1 MKRSAARP
9 LAVHL
14 AVPVDPGQA
23 GFRAE
28 GDRRQLLAARLL
40 DRMQDAQVFDD
51 RLAFRGVVGQR
62 GQQRALGQFLAA
74 HPRRGI
80 QRAAA
85 AVAEGDGAG
94 LVEQQHVD
102 VAGRLHRATGLGDHV
117 QAHQA
122 VHAGDADGREQAAD
136 GGRDQR
142 HQQRH
147 QEHQRQVA
155 AGEQGERL
163 EGHHYQQEDQGQAD
177 QQDVQRHFVGGL
189 LPLGAFHQG
198 DHPVQG
204 RLARVGADTYQQPV
218 GHHLGVAGHRR
229 AIAAGL
235 ADHRRRFAGDGGLVD
250 RRHAFDDFAVAGNH
264 LAGLDPYHIA
274 LAQAAGNDALETAV
288 GAPLIG
294 GEALAAGLETVRA
307 GLATSLGERFGEIG
321 EEHGEPQPEG
331 DLQRHRGRHRLVG
344 DEAQQGGEHGGQF
357 DHQHHRRAQQL
368 ARVELDEGLQQRRPP
383 QGGEAGGRV
392 VATFERFVQGV
403 LGRLGLSVHV
413 RFLQKPRLSCS
424 AIGPRARVGR
434 KVRPPT
440 SRMVT
445 VSRLTNSGPWVGKLF
460 GPTGLAFFAAR
471 LPAMARIGRM

>member
-1 MKRSAARP
+1 
-9 LAVHL
+9 
-14 AVPVDPGQA
+14 
-23 GFRAE
+23 
-28 GDRRQLLAARLL
+28 
-40 DRMQDAQVFDD
+40 MQDAQVFDD

-250 RRHAFDDFAVAGNH
+250 RRHPFDDFAVAGNH
-264 LAGLDPYHIA
+264 LAGLDPYHVA
-274 LAQAAGNDALETAV
+274 LAQAAGSDALETAV

-307 GLATSLGERFGEIG
+307 GLATPLGERFGEIG

-403 LGRLGLSVHV
+403 LGRLSLSVHV

>member
-1 MKRSAARP
+1 MRRYSTIDLPSGVSSASE
-9 LAVHL
+9 
-14 AVPVDPGQA
+14 D
-23 GFRAE
+23 
-28 GDRRQLLAARLL
+28 
-40 DRMQDAQVFDD
+40 
-51 RLAFRGVVGQR
+51 
-62 GQQRALGQFLAA
+62 QQRALGQFLAA
-74 HPRRGI
+74 HPRRGV

-163 EGHHYQQEDQGQAD
+163 RVTTTSRKIRVRPISRMSSATSL
-177 QQDVQRHFVGGL
+177 GGL

-204 RLARVGADTYQQPV
+204 RLARVGADPHQQPV

-264 LAGLDPYHIA
+264 LAGLDPYHVA
-274 LAQAAGNDALETAV
+274 LAQAAGSDALETAV

-294 GEALAAGLETVRA
+294 GEALAAGLRLSARALPRPSASASAKLAKSTVNHSQRA
-307 GLATSLGERFGEIG
+307 ICSATEVGTAWSGTKHSKVVSTAVSSTTSITGERSNWRGSS
-321 EEHGEPQPEG
+321 
-331 DLQRHRGRHRLVG
+331 LTKACSSAGRHKAARLV
-344 DEAQQGGEHGGQF
+344 DALW
-357 DHQHHRRAQQL
+357 RRSS
-368 ARVELDEGLQQRRPP
+368 D
-383 QGGEAGGRV
+383 
-392 VATFERFVQGV
+392 FVQGV
-403 LGRLGLSVHV
+403 LGRLGLERSCAIPSRSRGSVV
-413 RFLQKPRLSCS
+413 QRSGRGPGS
-424 AIGPRARVGR
+424 AGR
-434 KVRPPT
+434 SGRRPAGW
-440 SRMVT
+440 SR
-445 VSRLTNSGPWVGKLF
+445 
-460 GPTGLAFFAAR
+460 
-471 LPAMARIGRM
+471 